1 MEAKRKMPFYL
12 LVVGALL
19 MSAPYILKRY
29 MLLGDTVDGVLRGI
43 GIGLLVVALIVVVR
57 QGRSARKPAN

>member
-1 MEAKRKMPFYL
+1 MEAKRKVPFHL
-12 LVVGALL
+12 LIVGALL

-43 GIGLLVVALIVVVR
+43 GIGLLVVALFVALG
-57 QGRSARKPAN
+57 QGMSARKPAN